1 MEDQIFAGPAH
12 YEAETIGDAD
22 GFTSVGPS
30 DEEPGI
36 ELSCFAYD
44 QEEAPMS
51 VTVTLTV
58 EQARAYA
65 QAVLLACDSLEK
77 ELDDL

>member
-1 MEDQIFAGPAH
+1 MTDQIFAGQA
-12 YEAETIGDAD
+12 YFEADTIGTAE

-30 DEEPGI
+30 DEGGI

-44 QEEAPMS
+44 QEDAPIS
-51 VTVTLTV
+51 ISVTLTV

-65 QAVLLACDSLEK
+65 QAVLRACG
-77 ELDDL
+77 